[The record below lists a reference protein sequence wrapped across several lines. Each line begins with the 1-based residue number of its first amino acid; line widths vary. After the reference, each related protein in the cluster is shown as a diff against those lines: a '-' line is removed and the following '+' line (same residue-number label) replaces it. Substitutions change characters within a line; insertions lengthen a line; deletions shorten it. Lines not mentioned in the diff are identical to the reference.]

1 SPARFDEDYNLKWF
15 SESITIVDQSVHE
28 LCSLVSDSVLELSR
42 GLLELQSALEGFLI
56 LIGYEQKHGDWK
68 FNSTE
73 NHPFVRVCDTH
84 SRSSCRHEALPDNR
98 NFSCIVKTLVDAF
111 IVVARDLVG
120 TRLYVEVIEMHVFG
134 VQLVDTVL
142 LLFHQKASCV
152 MLNKGKHIVEVVS
165 MLVTILQFRPI
176 HSAGYALEH
185 VALEYLV
192 VIVFICFFMKE
203 FFGA

>member
-1 SPARFDEDYNLKWF
+1 MIEESVPFSSDKRYATTQVKAPPQLQKTGAVRVLTVSHGFVYEPYALHEKISWWRSSPARFDEDYNLKWF

-84 SRSSCRHEALPDNR
+84 SRSSCRHEALPV
-98 NFSCIVKTLVDAF
+98 F
-111 IVVARDLVG
+111 
-120 TRLYVEVIEMHVFG
+120 RLLMRC
-134 VQLVDTVL
+134 L
-142 LLFHQKASCV
+142 KASCV

-165 MLVTILQFRPI
+165 MLVTILQYQ
-176 HSAGYALEH
+176 A
-185 VALEYLV
+185 YL
-192 VIVFICFFMKE
+192 
-203 FFGA
+203 

>member
-1 SPARFDEDYNLKWF
+1 MQFSIRLRSGTLPRFARAP
-15 SESITIVDQSVHE
+15 ICT
-28 LCSLVSDSVLELSR
+28 R
-42 GLLELQSALEGFLI
+42 R
-56 LIGYEQKHGDWK
+56 KHGDWK

-73 NHPFVRVCDTH
+73 NHPFVR
-84 SRSSCRHEALPDNR
+84 DNR

-120 TRLYVEVIEMHVFG
+120 TRLYEVIEMHVFG

-165 MLVTILQFRPI
+165 MLVTIL
-176 HSAGYALEH
+176 HAGYALEH